1 MDDSNPDLPRFAA
14 EYAEKEIDLFDLL
27 GVDALAS
34 KKDIH
39 RSWRKRTLNLHP
51 DKAKANF
58 DASKW
63 ELFERAR
70 EVLSD
75 PNARAI
81 YESSMKSKLLRKQER
96 DAMDQERKKFADEL
110 EAAENAHRV
119 KQQAQ
124 DQQDRETLQKERE
137 RLAEAQRMRDEERKR
152 QAEAEQTMD
161 DLAEAKRR
169 IKERKEEKARKKQ
182 AKESMKASG
191 QPKGPANGVVLV
203 PGDYVVEIG
212 TTTKQYWEL
221 VCDKLRA
228 VQAVKN
234 INQEDAGSDQ
244 SRKAELQVQELRR
257 QIAEAETKYRQEV
270 TAPRADE
277 SIHASINHQIDDFF
291 VRIGFD
297 PQTRIACDSF
307 AASVSRGRECIPAQH
322 QGYCSYTVFLSARHI
337 LQFRPVQFM
346 LDMQVCREAREIY
359 GALVPTTSYM
369 GTVDA
374 QELGGPTIRE
384 ALHVYLQDVIP
395 GISLEALR
403 HMPYFSSKHRRNLI
417 GDLADVFATGFH
429 HGKLPRSAAK
439 GGQIEFSRGIV
450 GRSLAGRLSLL
461 QALSGPESKYV
472 EQVRQQAE
480 VIESKMPWCFTHG
493 DLVPANIMV
502 NPDTGHL
509 TGLIDWAEGE
519 WLPLGTSL
527 YGLEEVLGQVSSDGK
542 TFEYYE
548 DHLYLRARFW
558 NRFTV
563 LAASSPPVFQPR
575 SFMEHVRTGRT
586 LGILLWRGIAF
597 DDGKI
602 DRVVSEDRDELE
614 IFKLRLFLGAPTPPD
629 FNWRHRAW
637 LSCIWLLR
645 FVFHRPPSAKGK
657 AVEAKVAKDNVT
669 KVEIKYGGKSVDD

>member
-1 MDDSNPDLPRFAA
+1 MSESNPDLPRFAA
-14 EYAEKEIDLFDLL
+14 EYAEKGIDLFDLL
-27 GVDALAS
+27 GVDALTPVN
-34 KKDIH
+34 DIR
-39 RSWRKRTLNLHP
+39 RSWRKLTLNLHP
-51 DKAKANF
+51 DKAGANF
-58 DASKW
+58 DPEKW

-70 EVLSD
+70 DVLSD
-75 PNARAI
+75 TNARAI
-81 YESSMKSKLLRKQER
+81 YESSMKAKLLRKQER

-110 EAAENAHRV
+110 EAAENAHRM

-203 PGDYVVEIG
+203 PGDYVVQTG

-228 VQAVKN
+228 VQAAKN
-234 INQEDAGSDQ
+234 ISQESAGSDQ
-244 SRKAELQVQELRR
+244 SREAELQVQELRR

-270 TAPRADE
+270 TAPRVGE

-291 VRIGFD
+291 VRNGFD

-307 AASVSRGRECIPAQH
+307 AASVSRGVKCIPAQH
-322 QGYCSYTVFLSARHI
+322 QGYCSYTIFLSAHHL
-337 LQFRPVQFM
+337 LQFRPAQFR
-346 LDMQVCREAREIY
+346 LDMQVCREAKEIY
-359 GALVPTTSYM
+359 GALVPATSYM

-374 QELGGPTIRE
+374 QELEGPTIRD
-384 ALHVYLQDVIP
+384 ALHVYLQDVIS
-395 GISLEALR
+395 GISLEVLR
-403 HMPYFSSKHRRNLI
+403 HTPYFSSKHRRNLI
-417 GDLADVFATGFH
+417 EDLADVFAAGIH
-429 HGKLPRSAAK
+429 QGKHPQSATK
-439 GGQIEFSRGIV
+439 RGQVGLNKGIV
-450 GRSLAGRLSLL
+450 GRSLVGRLSLL

-472 EQVRQQAE
+472 KQVQQQAK

-527 YGLEEVLGQVSSDGK
+527 YGLEEVLGQVSRDGK

-563 LAASSPPVFQPR
+563 LAASYPPSFQPR
-575 SFMEHVRTGRT
+575 SFMEHVRTGRA

-614 IFKLRLFLGAPTPPD
+614 IFKLRLFLEAPTPPN

-645 FVFHRPPSAKGK
+645 FVLHRSPSAKGK
-657 AVEAKVAKDNVT
+657 TVET
-669 KVEIKYGGKSVDD
+669 KVTEDNITKRDIEYGDKCVVD

>member
-1 MDDSNPDLPRFAA
+1 M
-14 EYAEKEIDLFDLL
+14 
-27 GVDALAS
+27 
-34 KKDIH
+34 
-39 RSWRKRTLNLHP
+39 
-51 DKAKANF
+51 KA
-58 DASKW
+58 
-63 ELFERAR
+63 
-70 EVLSD
+70 
-75 PNARAI
+75 
-81 YESSMKSKLLRKQER
+81 KLLRKQER

-169 IKERKEEKARKKQ
+169 IKERKEERARKKQ

-203 PGDYVVEIG
+203 PGDYVVETG

-244 SRKAELQVQELRR
+244 SRKAELQ
-257 QIAEAETKYRQEV
+257 
-270 TAPRADE
+270 
-277 SIHASINHQIDDFF
+277 IDSFF
-291 VRIGFD
+291 VRNGFD

-307 AASVSRGRECIPAQH
+307 AASVSCGRKCFPAQH
-322 QGYCSYTVFLSARHI
+322 QGYCSYTVFLSTRHI
-337 LQFRPVQFM
+337 LQFRPAQFK

-374 QELGGPTIRE
+374 RALGRPTIRG

-403 HMPYFSSKHRRNLI
+403 HMPCFSFKHRENLI

-429 HGKLPRSAAK
+429 QGKLPKTAIK
-439 GGQIEFSRGIV
+439 GGKGAFSRGIV
-450 GRSLAGRLSLL
+450 GRTLTERLSLL
-461 QALSGPESKYV
+461 EALSGPESKYV
-472 EQVRQQAE
+472 EQVQQQAE

-519 WLPLGTSL
+519 WLPLGTGL
-527 YGLEEVLGQVSSDGK
+527 YGLEEMLGQVSADGK
-542 TFEYYE
+542 AFEYYE
-548 DHLYLRARFW
+548 DHLYLRSKFW

-563 LAASSPPVFQPR
+563 LAASSPPVFQAR
-575 SFMEHVRTGRT
+575 SYMEHVRTGRT

-614 IFKLRLFLGAPTPPD
+614 IVKLRLFLEAPTPPD

-645 FVFHRPPSAKGK
+645 LVFFRPPSTKGK
-657 AVEAKVAKDNVT
+657 AVAAKVAKDQIT
-669 KVEIKYGGKSVDD
+669 KVDIEYGGKRVAD

>member
-1 MDDSNPDLPRFAA
+1 MSESNPDLPRFAA

-39 RSWRKRTLNLHP
+39 RTWRKRTLKLHP
-51 DKAKANF
+51 DQAKDNF
-58 DASKW
+58 DAEKW

-70 EVLSD
+70 DVLSD
-75 PNARAI
+75 ANARAI
-81 YESSMKSKLLRKQER
+81 YESSMKAKLLRKQER

-110 EAAENAHRV
+110 EAAENAHRM

-169 IKERKEEKARKKQ
+169 IKERKEERARKKQ

-203 PGDYVVEIG
+203 PGDYVVETG

-234 INQEDAGSDQ
+234 INQEDAGSEQ
-244 SRKAELQVQELRR
+244 FRKAELQVQEIRR
-257 QIAEAETKYRQEV
+257 QIAEAETKYRQEA
-270 TAPRADE
+270 TAPRADG
-277 SIHASINHQIDDFF
+277 SIHASINLQIDDFF
-291 VRIGFD
+291 VRNEFD

-307 AASVSRGRECIPAQH
+307 AASVSCGRKCIPAQH
-322 QGYCSYTVFLSARHI
+322 QGYCSYTVFLPTRHI
-337 LQFRPVQFM
+337 LQFRPVQFK
-346 LDMQVCREAREIY
+346 LDMQVCCEARKIY

-369 GTVDA
+369 GTVNA
-374 QELGGPTIRE
+374 QALGGSTIRG

-403 HMPYFSSKHRRNLI
+403 HMPCFSPKHRRNLI
-417 GDLADVFATGFH
+417 EDLADIFATGFH
-429 HGKLPRSAAK
+429 HGKPPKPATNGS
-439 GGQIEFSRGIV
+439 QSVFSRGMV
-450 GRSLAGRLSLL
+450 GSSLAERLSLL
-461 QALSGPESKYV
+461 QALHGPESKYV
-472 EQVRQQAE
+472 EQVQQQAE

-527 YGLEEVLGQVSSDGK
+527 YGLEEVLGQVSADGK

-548 DHLYLRARFW
+548 DHLCLRARFW
-558 NRFTV
+558 NRFAV
-563 LAASSPPVFQPR
+563 LAASSPPIFQPR

-614 IFKLRLFLGAPTPPD
+614 IFKLRLFLEAPTPPE

-637 LSCIWLLR
+637 LSCIWVLR
-645 FVFHRPPSAKGK
+645 FVFYRPPSAKSL
-657 AVEAKVAKDNVT
+657 AVEDKVAKDKITEVDI
-669 KVEIKYGGKSVDD
+669 EYGGKCVAD